1 MYCPSN
7 ETPEGAFGQGDVFFT
22 SKGKLYPL
30 PLEKGGCQFVLYNP
44 NSREKQETRVFID
57 TLRLLANCLGPAQDA
72 VRAYSSSKE
81 KLLLPPGSVS
91 GEVGDCPSSCS
102 RGEEGATGDSERV
115 VLYRRPLTEYS
126 SRGLRM
132 KTELQAS
139 VWEERPYIFLKRYWY
154 LEDPG
159 VESKWL
165 PCKGGFQFTL
175 SDNAHDMLAF
185 AQKYEDKFR
194 ANRAG
199 QPVKLIVQVTVKN
212 EEEEEEEEE
221 EKELPPAPKRQ
232 RRQRLF

>member
-1 MYCPSN
+1 MHCQS

-30 PLEKGGCQFVLYNP
+30 PLERGGCQFVLYNP

-57 TLRLLANCLGPAQDA
+57 TLRLLANFLGPAQDA
-72 VRAYSSSKE
+72 VRAYNSSRE
-81 KLLLPPGSVS
+81 KLLLPGC
-91 GEVGDCPSSCS
+91 GNAEGGDCSSASS
-102 RGEEGATGDSERV
+102 RGDEGATGDSERV

-154 LEDPG
+154 LEEPG

-175 SDNAHDMLAF
+175 SDSAHDMLAF

-194 ANRAG
+194 ATREG
-199 QPVKLIVQVTVKN
+199 QPVRLVVRVTVKEEEQAN
-212 EEEEEEEEE
+212 EEEEEEPE
-221 EKELPPAPKRQ
+221 PSPAPKRQ
-232 RRQRLF
+232 RRQRLV